1 MTRGVTNK
9 ERILQIAEQVGAL
22 RYGDFTL
29 ASGAKSNYYF
39 DGRLISLHPEGSHLL
54 GTSLLAEI
62 TDSEI
67 EAVGGPA
74 TAAIPLVT
82 SISIA
87 SYLGGQNLTGFFV
100 RSETKAHGTQKQI
113 EGGLKEGLKVAI
125 VDDVCTS
132 GGSLFLAIDAVEKLG
147 CEVGVVLAILDRKQG
162 GSKEL
167 AKRGYTFRPL
177 LESTSQGK
185 VVVAN

>member
-1 MTRGVTNK
+1 MAKEGTIK
-9 ERILQIAEQVGAL
+9 ERVLQIAEQVGAL
-22 RYGDFTL
+22 KYGDFTL

-54 GTSLLAEI
+54 GLAMLAEI

-67 EAVGGPA
+67 GSVGGPA

-82 SISIA
+82 AISLV
-87 SYLGGQNLTGFFV
+87 SHLEGKNLNGFFV
-100 RSETKAHGTQKQI
+100 RSETKEHGTQKQI
-113 EGGLKEGLKVAI
+113 EGSLQEGMKVAI

-132 GGSLFLAIDAVEKLG
+132 GGSLFLAIDAVEKIG

-167 AKRGYTFRPL
+167 TKRGYAFRTL
-177 LESTSQGK
+177 LEATDQGA
-185 VVVAN
+185 VVVSN